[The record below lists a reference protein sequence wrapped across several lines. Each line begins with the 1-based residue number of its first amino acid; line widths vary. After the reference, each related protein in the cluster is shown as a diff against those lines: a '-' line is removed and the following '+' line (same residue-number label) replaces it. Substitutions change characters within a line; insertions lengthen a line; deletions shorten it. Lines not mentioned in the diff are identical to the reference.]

1 MSLSVSLLMN
11 FLPQG
16 LKWSEGGIKS
26 LILKCD
32 IQYRFVQFSAR
43 YKI

>member
-16 LKWSEGGIKS
+16 LKWSEGIKS

-32 IQYRFVQFSAR
+32 IQYCLVQFSAR